1 MSDLQFMPV
10 NEPIAQCEH
19 INLQT
24 HNPLVAG
31 SNPAGPTILLLLY
44 RAILRFAAERCPS
57 EIPLVPILCHL
68 MLGR

>member
-10 NEPIAQCEH
+10 NEPIAQCEY

-31 SNPAGPTILLLLY
+31 SNPAGPTNSSGVCI
-44 RAILRFAAERCPS
+44 AETDRKTAS
-57 EIPLVPILCHL
+57 A
-68 MLGR
+68 